1 MWFCQLS
8 IGRRFVH
15 ASVVTYCLTE
25 LLVIGQLKVTIIHR
39 FAQSKGHNY
48 SIRCWLEQGLITFCP
63 ILKLSNSFPWL
74 GRYGRYTG
82 VYAPMYPFSD
92 APSRLCSLT
101 RKVGLSCRSTDLD
114 APSACRSANI
124 KRSHLFILKRFF
136 KRKTFENVLRPTLP
150 LARPLRGQKT
160 SLCSLYGFFC
170 GKTREADLS
179 WLYLKRLHFWNQIN

>member
-124 KRSHLFILKRFF
+124 KRSHLSL
-136 KRKTFENVLRPTLP
+136 NVSSKGRLS
-150 LARPLRGQKT
+150 KT
-160 SLCSLYGFFC
+160 SFVLLYRSLGHYAGR
-170 GKTREADLS
+170 KPRSA
-179 WLYLKRLHFWNQIN
+179 HFMAFSAVKLAKPICDNST

>member
-15 ASVVTYCLTE
+15 ASVVTCCLTE

-63 ILKLSNSFPWL
+63 ILKLSHSFRWL

-82 VYAPMYPFSD
+82 VYAPTYPFSD

-101 RKVGLSCRSTDLD
+101 RKVGLSCWSTDLD
-114 APSACRSANI
+114 ALSACRSANI
-124 KRSHLFILKRFF
+124 KRSHVFILKNVSSKGRLSKPSFVLLYRSLGHFAARKPRSSRFIALSPV
-136 KRKTFENVLRPTLP
+136 KLAKPTCDNS
-150 LARPLRGQKT
+150 T
-160 SLCSLYGFFC
+160 
-170 GKTREADLS
+170 
-179 WLYLKRLHFWNQIN
+179 

>member
-15 ASVVTYCLTE
+15 ASVVTCCLTE

-63 ILKLSNSFPWL
+63 ILKLSNSFRWL

-82 VYAPMYPFSD
+82 VYAPMYPFLD
-92 APSRLCSLT
+92 APSRLCSC
-101 RKVGLSCRSTDLD
+101 RKSRVELSSYWSRCTERLWERKHSTV
-114 APSACRSANI
+114 S
-124 KRSHLFILKRFF
+124 FILKRFF

-150 LARPLRGQKT
+150 LARPLRRQKT
-160 SLCSLYGFFC
+160 SLCSLYGFFW
-170 GKTREADLS
+170 GETRETDL
-179 WLYLKRLHFWNQIN
+179 WQLYLKRLHFWN